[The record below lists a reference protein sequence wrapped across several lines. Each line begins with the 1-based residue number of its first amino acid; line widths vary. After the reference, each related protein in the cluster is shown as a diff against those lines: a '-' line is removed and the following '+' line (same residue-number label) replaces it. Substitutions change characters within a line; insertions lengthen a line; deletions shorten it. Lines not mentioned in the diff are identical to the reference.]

1 MTEPTIQDMMSWPLP
16 NYVNPHTRRGLLLA
30 IDIPC
35 LVIMT
40 FFVASRLSSKI
51 SKKITISIDDWVML
65 LAWVLAV
72 SATVVD
78 LVSIHYG
85 TGVHLWDMKSVW
97 VPMAG
102 KLALATQALFA
113 PCVGLTKMSIRMT
126 YLRLFP
132 SQANRRFYE
141 GAVLYVINIIEIN
154 FGVVCGSLPG
164 AKPVIRCCFPARF
177 GSSHGDSYGSSRK
190 RPARDNSFP
199 FQEISNEDVRPI
211 GAITVKQDI
220 QLYRVPTDKTGYGAS
235 AGSAA
240 SRDIGVRA
248 ASGDAGSEDWIFNPH
263 SK

>member
-132 SQANRRFYE
+132 SQANRRFCYCLIVCLTLWTI
-141 GAVLYVINIIEIN
+141 AFSLVMIFQCIPIESYWDISTAN
-154 FGVVCGSLPG
+154 
-164 AKPVIRCCFPARF
+164 KRCV
-177 GSSHGDSYGSSRK
+177 
-190 RPARDNSFP
+190 N
-199 FQEISNEDVRPI
+199 Q
-211 GAITVKQDI
+211 
-220 QLYRVPTDKTGYGAS
+220 RVALMAS
-235 AGSAA
+235 AAINSLSDLLVYLWPA
-240 SRDIGVRA
+240 
-248 ASGDAGSEDWIFNPH
+248 
-263 SK
+263 